1 MTELFNPAFNNPQ
14 EETKAYWEQ
23 KLEDAER
30 AVKYAKR
37 MLGILA
43 VEKTVEME

>member
-1 MTELFNPAFNNPQ
+1 MTERHKPDFSLQ
-14 EETKAYWEQ
+14 EESKAYWEQ

-30 AVKYAKR
+30 AVSYAKR